1 MAREARIF
9 AGRLDSDGRLDSNAI
24 DAMPRAAGSACVFE
38 ERS

>member
-9 AGRLDSDGRLDSNAI
+9 AGRLDSDSLE
-24 DAMPRAAGSACVFE
+24 AMSRAADMVCVFE